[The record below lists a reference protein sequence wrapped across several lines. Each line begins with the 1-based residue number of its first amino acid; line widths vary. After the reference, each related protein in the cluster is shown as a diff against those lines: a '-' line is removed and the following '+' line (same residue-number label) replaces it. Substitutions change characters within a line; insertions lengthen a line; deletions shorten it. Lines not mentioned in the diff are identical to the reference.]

1 MPTPLTV
8 EFIGSRAD
16 AAQAITNYTATKIT
30 GGGAGPSEALASLF
44 KQGSAAIAMDYP
56 SASKLQ
62 FLSFDDGGTTSFDF
76 TSGGANEGQLIWVWG
91 NALLAPTS
99 TGSITSTAR
108 GGFGVV
114 ISDNA
119 NISNSWATWTFY
131 GGENYPGGFQKM
143 VIDPTTR
150 PTQSGGSFAAS
161 SLSSIRGIGIF
172 FVADNNAKG
181 GADAAII
188 DAIDVGSGLRIYGSG
203 TPDAGFKDL
212 IDQDEGTASNQY
224 GVIKSL
230 NASSDIVQYQG
241 VLEIGS
247 GLNAQT
253 VFDDINRVV
262 DFNNPQY
269 IATDGTVRFV
279 NSIPSD
285 FQKISIVGNSTS
297 GTTVRLGEKV
307 GDGDT
312 ARGRNGLAILGN
324 SDYDIAFNFADA
336 NTDET
341 LIYGTTVRN
350 FRGGIDWSL
359 PSSGHE
365 FIGSVLDGCSQLDAS
380 SGVKIRNSTF
390 LNHTGLGGAVV
401 WNSGFNIKNSSFVA
415 NLNSLGSGAAIEHPF
430 SGSFIYDNLQFQ
442 NNDFD
447 INFSLATSGDLL
459 VQATNNAN
467 PATFKTANA
476 NSQVDIQNTVVLTLT
491 DIIVGSE
498 VQIFKSDPTGTFPIT
513 LAGTESED
521 DGTFEYAYNFT
532 GNFDVDIVVLKLEY
546 NYFRTNN
553 NTLTSTPN
561 TIKINQVFD
570 RNYENP

>member
-16 AAQAITNYTATKIT
+16 AAQSITDYTATKIT

-44 KQGSAAIAMDYP
+44 KQGSAAVAMDYP

-99 TGSITSTAR
+99 TGTITSTAR
-108 GGFGVV
+108 GGFGIV
-114 ISDNA
+114 ITDNA

-203 TPDAGFKDL
+203 TPNAGFKDL
-212 IDQDEGTASNQY
+212 IDEDEGTANNQY

-269 IATDGTVRFV
+269 IATDGTVRFA
-279 NSIPSD
+279 NSIPTD

-307 GDGDT
+307 GAGDT
-312 ARGRNGLAILGN
+312 ARGRNGLTILGN
-324 SDYDIAFNFADA
+324 NDYNIQFNFADA

-350 FRGGIDWSL
+350 FRGGLSWNL
-359 PSSGHE
+359 PASGHE
-365 FIGSVLDGCSQLDAS
+365 FIGSVFDSCSQLDAS
-380 SGVKIRNSTF
+380 SGVVIRNSTF
-390 LNHTGLGGAVV
+390 LNSTGLEGAVV
-401 WNSGFNIKNSSFVA
+401 WNSGFNIKNSSFVS
-415 NLNSLGSGAAIEHPF
+415 NTNSVGSGAAIEHPF
-430 SGSFIYDNLQFQ
+430 SGTFIYDNLIFSD
-442 NNDFD
+442 NDFD

-459 VQATNNAN
+459 IQATNNAN
-467 PATFKTANA
+467 PATFKTTNA
-476 NSQVDIQNTVVLTLT
+476 NSQVDIENTVVLTLT
-491 DIIVGSE
+491 DIVVGSE

-513 LAGTESED
+513 LASTESED

-532 GNFDVDIVVLKLEY
+532 GNFDVDIVVFKVEY
-546 NYFRTNN
+546 DYFRTNN

>member
-16 AAQAITNYTATKIT
+16 AAQAITDYTATKIT

>member
-16 AAQAITNYTATKIT
+16 AAQAITDYTATKIT

-44 KQGSAAIAMDYP
+44 KQGNAAVAMDYP

-99 TGSITSTAR
+99 TGTITSTAR

-114 ISDNA
+114 ITDSS

-150 PTQSGGSFAAS
+150 PTQSGGNFAAS

-212 IDQDEGTASNQY
+212 IDQDEGTANNQY

-241 VLEIGS
+241 VLEIGN

-447 INFSLATSGDLL
+447 INFSLAASGDLL

>member
-8 EFIGSRAD
+8 EFIGTRAD
-16 AAQAITNYTATKIT
+16 AAQAITDYTATKIT

-44 KQGSAAIAMDYP
+44 KQGSAAVAMDYP

-99 TGSITSTAR
+99 TGTITSTAR
-108 GGFGVV
+108 GGFGIV
-114 ISDNA
+114 ISDSS

-143 VIDPTTR
+143 VIDPTKR
-150 PTQSGGSFAAS
+150 PTQSGGNFDAT

-172 FVADNNAKG
+172 FVADNKAKG

-212 IDQDEGTASNQY
+212 IDQDEGTANNNY

-247 GLNAQT
+247 SANETT

-269 IATDGTVRFV
+269 IATDGTVRFE
-279 NSIPSD
+279 NSIPTD
-285 FQKISIVGNSTS
+285 FQKISVIGNSTS

-307 GDGDT
+307 GAGDT
-312 ARGRNGLAILGN
+312 ARGRNGLTILGN
-324 SDYDIAFNFADA
+324 NDYSIAFNFADA

-341 LIYGTTVRN
+341 LIYGTTTRN
-350 FRGGIDWSL
+350 FRGGLNWSL
-359 PSSGHE
+359 PTSGHE
-365 FIGSVLDGCSQLDAS
+365 FIGSVLDGCSQLDVS
-380 SGVKIRNSTF
+380 SGVVIRNSTF
-390 LNHTGLGGAVV
+390 LNNTGLEGAII
-401 WNSGFNIKNSSFVA
+401 WNTGLNIKNSSFVSNTNA
-415 NLNSLGSGAAIEHPF
+415 VGSGAAIEHPF
-430 SGSFIYDNLQFQ
+430 SGTFIYDNLTFSD
-442 NNDFD
+442 NDFD

-459 VQATNNAN
+459 IQATNNAN

-476 NSQVDIQNTVVLTLT
+476 NSQVDIENTVVLTLT

-532 GNFDVDIVVLKLEY
+532 GDFDVDIVVLKLEY